1 MFAVCKLLDH
11 NSRSVHIMWSIL
23 YVVYTVVQLPPIIS
37 VSLISVP
44 IFCIWLPIR
53 LCLPI
58 YVCTCLVSS
67 PGPGP
72 ISLTHMLVFL
82 LWKCVYPVILCR
94 EQCTVRQCT
103 RIEKNL
109 GTLQWIFIEIY
120 ILNFLY
126 NSVQQNIYGV
136 HFFVMCKQI
145 CSCLSFP

>member
-11 NSRSVHIMWSIL
+11 NSRSVHIMFIN
-23 YVVYTVVQLPPIIS
+23 TVC
-37 VSLISVP
+37 
-44 IFCIWLPIR
+44 CIYCSTTPAHNF
-53 LCLPI
+53 CLP
-58 YVCTCLVSS
+58 YLCSYLLYLTAYQAVPSYLRMHMPSFQPRPRAYLSYAYACLFVMKMCLSCN
-67 PGPGP
+67 PLPW
-72 ISLTHMLVFL
+72 TA
-82 LWKCVYPVILCR
+82 
-94 EQCTVRQCT
+94 VRQCT